1 MKGDDGIM
9 NREASRRLFL
19 TRAALGAGL
28 LALPPDLAFA
38 SGLSRSPQSTSTK
51 TQVSV
56 GLATSIAGLGDQGFN
71 DLAALGVHNAVRTL
85 GVKGKV
91 VESHAET
98 DYVPDLQG
106 FASDGYSL
114 TYAVGFLMQDAL
126 HQVAAQYKHSKFG
139 IIDAVVPLPN
149 VVSNTFREEQGSYLA
164 GAFAAMMTLQH
175 GIPKMQGTK
184 ILGFIGGADVPLIHK
199 FQHGF
204 QQGVAKI
211 DPRIKVLIS
220 YAGSFTDP
228 AKGKELALSQ
238 YNQGADIVYQAAGP
252 TGTGVI
258 EAAKQLDRYVI
269 GVDADQNNAAPHNVI
284 TSMQKHVE
292 VAVYNTIKSVV
303 TGTFH
308 PGVNVF
314 GIDNGGIGLAP
325 FHGLDRIVPAHVK
338 ATLDDLTKQIKQ
350 GRIKVRVDQS

>member
-1 MKGDDGIM
+1 MRVDEFIPR
-9 NREASRRLFL
+9 RETSRRSFL
-19 TRAALGAGL
+19 KYAALGASIV
-28 LALPPDLAFA
+28 ALSPAEAMIA
-38 SGLSRSPQSTSTK
+38 SSAKS
-51 TQVSV
+51 VSV
-56 GLATSIAGLGDQGFN
+56 GLTTSIAGLGDQGFN
-71 DLAALGVHNAVRTL
+71 DLAALGVHNAVRLL
-85 GVKGKV
+85 GIKGTV
-91 VESHAET
+91 VEAHAET

-114 TYAVGFLMQDAL
+114 MYAVGFLMQDAL
-126 HQVAAQYKHSKFG
+126 HQVAAQYKHSKFA
-139 IIDAVVPLPN
+139 IIDAIVPLPN
-149 VVSNTFREEQGSYLA
+149 VSSNTFREEQGSYLA
-164 GAFAAMMTLQH
+164 GAFAAMMTLQR
-175 GIPKMQGTK
+175 GVPKMQGTK
-184 ILGFIGGADVPLIHK
+184 ILGFIGGGDVPLIHK

-211 DPRIKVLIS
+211 DPRIKVLVS

-258 EAAKQLDRYVI
+258 EAAQQLDRYVI
-269 GVDADQNNAAPHNVI
+269 GVDADQNHVAPHNVI

-292 VAVYNTIKSVV
+292 VAVYRTIRSVV
-303 TGTFH
+303 DGTFR

-325 FHGLDRIVPAHVK
+325 FHGLSNIVPAHVK
-338 ATLDDLTKQIKQ
+338 ATIAELTAQIKSGQ
-350 GRIKVRVDQS
+350 IKVRVDLS